1 MIRSVIVLVFA
12 ALALCGCVLQSRTPL
27 YDDSSG
33 ELVLGRIPGA
43 ALMSSWKD
51 GAWVR
56 DKDPVSIA
64 IVGQHY
70 EARADASTIVL
81 TFVKLQAPWFILQGV
96 EGNKPAVYMLA
107 EVKGQ
112 AAEIHPLACSD
123 LKKNPELAKWISHE
137 GDDCFI
143 QTGAPS
149 AKLFGKLV
157 ENPGEASSRLAIAN

>member
-1 MIRSVIVLVFA
+1 MIRSVVVLVFA

-33 ELVLGRIPGA
+33 ELVLGQIAGA

-64 IVGQHY
+64 IVGRHY
-70 EARADASTIVL
+70 EAHADAATIVL
-81 TFVKLQAPWFILQGV
+81 TFVKLQASWFVLQAV
-96 EGNKPAVYMLA
+96 EVSKPAVYMLA
-107 EVKGQ
+107 EVRSE
-112 AAEIHPLACSD
+112 AAEIYPLACSD

-143 QTGAPS
+143 QTGAP
-149 AKLFGKLV
+149 AKELFGKLV
-157 ENPGEASSRLAIAN
+157 KNPGEATSRLAIAN